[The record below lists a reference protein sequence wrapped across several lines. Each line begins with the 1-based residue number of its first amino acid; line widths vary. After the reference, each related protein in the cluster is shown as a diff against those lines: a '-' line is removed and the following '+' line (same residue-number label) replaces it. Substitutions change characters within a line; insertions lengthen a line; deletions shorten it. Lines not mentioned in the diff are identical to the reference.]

1 MKKDKNQ
8 NVLIIV
14 AHTDDETLGM
24 GGTICRHID
33 EGDNVFAVSMTDGI
47 SSRKEYKKK
56 AAIDRNIASKKAS
69 SELGFNWIKQ
79 ESYPDNELDSISLIR
94 VVRSIEEVKRKV
106 NPKIIYT
113 HSSADLN
120 IDHRIV
126 NQATLT
132 AFRPKSNEEWI
143 EIRAFEIPSSTDYGH
158 KSITS
163 TFYPNLYIDITKF
176 FNMKIKALKNY
187 EEEMLS
193 TPNSRSFEGIQNL
206 AKYRGNQVG
215 LEYAESFEILRKID
229 R

>member
-1 MKKDKNQ
+1 
-8 NVLIIV
+8 
-14 AHTDDETLGM
+14 
-24 GGTICRHID
+24 
-33 EGDNVFAVSMTDGI
+33 MTDGI
-47 SSRKEYKKK
+47 SSRKEYKKN
-56 AAIDRNIASKKAS
+56 AANERLINSRNAA
-69 SELGFNWIKQ
+69 SELGFSWIKQ
-79 ESYPDNELDSISLIR
+79 ESYPDNELDSIPLIR
-94 VVRSIEEVKRKV
+94 VVRSIEEVKRKI

-120 IDHRIV
+120 VDHRIV

-158 KSITS
+158 KSITN
-163 TFYPNLYIDITKF
+163 TFYPNLYVDISKF
-176 FNMKIKALKNY
+176 FNMKINALKCY
-187 EEEMLS
+187 EEEMLPN
-193 TPNSRSFEGIQNL
+193 PNSRSFNGIKNL